1 MEERLYV
8 NIQYEIQVNT
18 SIVQKLGLYLGGVLF
33 FKLQR
38 LQTPLCLHSG
48 LHNLLK
54 EKREFTCK
62 ICVLCALLLKK

>member
-1 MEERLYV
+1 MEEGLYV

-18 SIVQKLGLYLGGVLF
+18 SIIQKLGFFGGGVLF

-54 EKREFTCK
+54 EKRESTCK
-62 ICVLCALLLKK
+62 ICVLCALSLRN